1 MKTNAI
7 IRIVIFCLLIVLL
20 LSILVVG
27 IGFRRY
33 AFHWNS
39 GFSTAANAQQSS
51 SGQVP
56 ASEIRNLNIEWVSGS
71 VTVQPG
77 DTDQIQFSESGN
89 FSEDQQMVW
98 YQSGD
103 TLTIQFGRTQAF
115 FGIHVNSDKDLVV
128 TVPRGHVFQELEI
141 DSVSAR
147 IDVSDQ
153 TAEEMDLENV
163 SGTCFYQ
170 NCDTRKMT
178 ADTVSGNVTYTGRLE
193 VLKCNTVSADCT
205 LKAVNEPQSLT
216 LDGVSGNLILEL
228 PADCGFTADM
238 DSLSGTIS
246 SDFET
251 TVSKHRHSHGEGN
264 CQISASTTSG
274 CIFIRKAS

>member
-163 SGTCFYQ
+163 SG
-170 NCDTRKMT
+170 NCTFENCT
-178 ADTVSGNVTYTGRLE
+178 ADELTLDTVSGSIAYQGILNTME
-193 VLKCNTVSADCT
+193 CNTVSANCT
-205 LKAVNEPQSLT
+205 LTTDSIPEELSLNS
-216 LDGVSGNLILEL
+216 VSGDLILEL
-228 PADCGFTADM
+228 PEDCGFSANI
-238 DSLSGTIS
+238 DSMSGSIS
-246 SDFET
+246 SEFET
-251 TVSKHRHSHGEGN
+251 TASKNHHTHGDGS
-264 CQISASTTSG
+264 CRITADTMSG
-274 CIFIRKAS
+274 DIIIRKS